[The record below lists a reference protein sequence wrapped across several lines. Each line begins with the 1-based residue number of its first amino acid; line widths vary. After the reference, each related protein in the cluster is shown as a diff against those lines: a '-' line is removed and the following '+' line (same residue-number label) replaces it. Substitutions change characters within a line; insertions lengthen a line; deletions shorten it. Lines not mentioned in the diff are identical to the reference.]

1 MQVGRIGGR
10 QFRIDSEPP
19 TEGEASCV
27 FSRDEHVLRV
37 GAPAFAPN
45 SSPPALTEAGV
56 REEKVIAE
64 RYSGY

>member
-45 SSPPALTEAGV
+45 SSP
-56 REEKVIAE
+56 EEKVIAE